1 MILKQTKQNQWSVFG
16 DWSQG
21 TPSEEWYD
29 KEKNKIL
36 MLSVLHVLYIS
47 AANLLIRG
55 NSI

>member
-16 DWSQG
+16 NWSQG